1 MSRERLEQ
9 LIERFRSDVEAGK
22 PPPVEVSSWSGD
34 ASVARELLTSM
45 LLTRAVDLAA
55 HRLRAEGIGHYT
67 ICSSGHEG
75 NVVFGRLTG
84 AHDPALLHY
93 RSGAFQIERA
103 RAVQGVDPIRDIALS
118 LVASSDDPISHGRH
132 KVFGRKELGILPQ
145 TSTIASHVPRA
156 LGTAFALELKRHGGL
171 TEVSEHNAGSAVTI
185 TSFGDASLNHS
196 TAIGA
201 LNAACWTVY
210 QKLKLPLV
218 VVCEDNGLGISVRTP
233 DGWVEHRLRAMSEF
247 RYFTANGWDI
257 ADTWGVAS
265 RAVAACRETR
275 LPVFFHLRCSRLL
288 GHAGSDADTVYRTPA
303 DLRLALDRDPVL
315 CFALAL
321 IRDGDARVRDVLNLE
336 EAAEE
341 RVADACKLAAR
352 SPKLTSRAHVM
363 ERIAVPV
370 VDARRGPFS
379 ASSTHVDPPRTLAQ
393 GVTAGLVEI
402 LETRRSAVVF
412 GEDVAK
418 KGGVYG
424 LTKGLLAQFG
434 PARVFNTLLDEQS
447 ILGLALGLAGQGF
460 LPIPEIQ
467 YLAYVHNAIDQ
478 LRGEAATLPFF
489 SAGQYDNPMVLRIA
503 SFGYQKGF
511 GGHFHNDNSTG
522 ALREIPGLVIAVPAR
537 ADDALEILRTAAHL
551 ATHSRRVV
559 ALLEPIALY
568 HTRDLYEV
576 GDGEWLADSPSACA
590 RVGRA
595 RVYHPDAQDITI
607 ATYGNGVHMSLR
619 AARRLAEE
627 GIHARVLD
635 LRWLSPLPMA
645 QVLEHAQA
653 TGRLVVV
660 DEGRTTGSVSETI
673 AAQLLDAG
681 AQIHFQRVVGP
692 DSFIPLGDAASL
704 VLPSEDE
711 IVVAAR
717 GVILPSR

>member
-9 LIERFRSDVEAGK
+9 LIERFRSDVAEAK
-22 PPPVEVSSWSGD
+22 PPPVEVSSWD
-34 ASVARELLTSM
+34 DDPDVARELLTSM
-45 LLTRAVDLAA
+45 LLARAVDHAA

-93 RSGAFQIERA
+93 RSAAFQIERA
-103 RAVQGVDPIRDIALS
+103 RPVEGVAPVRDIALS
-118 LVASSDDPISHGRH
+118 LVASSDDPISRGRH

-156 LGTAFALELKRHGGL
+156 MGTAFALELRRRTGL
-171 TEVSEHNAGSAVTI
+171 SDHDGIAV

-201 LNAACWTVY
+201 LNTACWTVFK
-210 QKLKLPLV
+210 KLKLPLL
-218 VVCEDNGLGISVRTP
+218 VVCEDNGLGISVQTP
-233 DGWVEHRLRAMSEF
+233 DGWVEHRLRSMNEF
-247 RYFTANGWDI
+247 QYFSATGWDI
-257 ADTWGVAS
+257 AETWRAAS
-265 RAVAACRETR
+265 RAVATCRETR
-275 LPVFFHLRCSRLL
+275 LPVFFHLRCARLL
-288 GHAGSDADTVYRTPA
+288 GHAGSDADTVYRAPA
-303 DLRLALDRDPVL
+303 DLRAARDRDPVL

-321 IRDGDARVRDVLNLE
+321 IRDGQARVRDVLNLE
-336 EAAEE
+336 ESAEE
-341 RVADACKLAAR
+341 RVEEACALAAK
-352 SPKLTSRAHVM
+352 SPKLTSRAQVM
-363 ERIAVPV
+363 EALAIPIIDERRTPV
-370 VDARRGPFS
+370 S
-379 ASSTHVDPPRTLAQ
+379 APTEHKQQPRTLAE
-393 GVTAGLVEI
+393 GIRTGLSEI
-402 LETRRSAVVF
+402 LEANRSALVF
-412 GEDVAK
+412 GEDVGK
-418 KGGVYG
+418 KGSVYG
-424 LTKGLLAQFG
+424 LTKGLLAKFG

-489 SAGQYDNPMVLRIA
+489 SAGQYDNPMIVRIA

-511 GGHFHNDNSTG
+511 GGHFHNDNSVG

-537 ADDALEILRTAAHL
+537 ADDALEMLRTAAHL
-551 ATHSRRVV
+551 ATHSRRIV
-559 ALLEPIALY
+559 AMLEPIALY
-568 HTRDLYEV
+568 HTRDLYES
-576 GDGEWLADSPSACA
+576 GDGKWLSDSPRACA
-590 RVGRA
+590 RVGAA
-595 RVYHPDAQDITI
+595 RLYHPGAQDLTI

-619 AARRLAEE
+619 AAHRLAEE

-635 LRWLSPLPMA
+635 LRWLSPLP
-645 QVLEHAQA
+645 LDDIFEHGQA
-653 TGRLVVV
+653 TGRLLVV
-660 DEGRTTGSVSETI
+660 DEGRTTVSVSETI
-673 AAQLLDAG
+673 AAHLLDAG
-681 AQIHFQRVVGP
+681 IHIHFQRVVAP

-717 GVILPSR
+717 SVIEPSV